1 MRIAYF
7 TETFLPQ
14 IDGIVFILTHLF
26 DYLGEKGHESIA
38 FAPLGTLET
47 YASTK
52 IFHQTSLRT
61 PFYPERRMATPI
73 ARVEKKVLAFKPD
86 LIHLV
91 APTSLGVAG
100 LRVALKYSIP
110 LVASYHT
117 DLSGFAR
124 RWKMGALSEPI
135 YNFYRYVHNKAD
147 LTLVPSEFTRQQLA
161 AKDFRRLSIWP
172 SGVDLELFSP
182 AKRSEAWRTRL
193 SAGHNEEILI
203 TFVSRLSREKRA
215 DMLLPI
221 AREVKGV
228 RLAIVGDGPDRG
240 RLERL
245 FAGTPTHFAGYLRGE
260 ELACAYAAGDLFV
273 FTGAEETFG
282 NVVLEA
288 MASGLAVI
296 APDSGGVVN
305 LVSHGKSGFLFPS
318 ENQKEMT
325 RLVAE
330 LVRDPQ
336 LAGDMGRAGRAK
348 AENFGWEDI
357 FNKLIEDYNEVLKI
371 HPKTWNK
378 NRQTDQVV

>member
-26 DYLGEKGHESIA
+26 DYLKENGHESIA
-38 FAPLGTLET
+38 FAPLGTLDT

-52 IFHQTSLRT
+52 VFHQTSLRM
-61 PFYPERRMATPI
+61 PFYPERRLATPL
-73 ARVEKKVLAFKPD
+73 ARVEKKVLDFQPD

-91 APTSLGVAG
+91 SPTSLGVAG
-100 LRVALKYSIP
+100 FRVALKHSIP
-110 LVASYHT
+110 LVASYHA

-124 RWKMGALSEPI
+124 RLKIGVLSEPI
-135 YNFYRYVHNKAD
+135 YRFFRYVHNKAD

-161 AKDFRRLSIWP
+161 AKDFHRLSIWP
-172 SGVDLELFSP
+172 SGVDLQLFSP

-193 SAGHNEEILI
+193 SEGHNEEVLI

-221 AREVKGV
+221 ACELTGV

-260 ELACAYAAGDLFV
+260 ELAAAFAAGDLFV

-288 MASGLAVI
+288 MASGLPVI

-305 LVSHGKSGFLFPS
+305 LVSHGETGFLFPS
-318 ENQKEMT
+318 ENNSEMT
-325 RLVAE
+325 RLAAQ
-330 LVRDPQ
+330 LAADPQ
-336 LAGDMGRAGRAK
+336 LAKRMGRAGRAR
-348 AENFGWEDI
+348 AENYGWEDI
-357 FNKLIEDYNEVLKI
+357 FTKLIDDYNGVLRI
-371 HPKTWNK
+371 H
-378 NRQTDQVV
+378 R